1 MIVVSAC
8 LLGRNCKYNGGN
20 SRSQNVIDFL
30 EGQDYVEVCPE
41 LMGGLEA
48 PRPPAELLEGR
59 VVDRE
64 GKDVSVEFRR
74 GAEAALE
81 AALSA
86 AEEKNQVPE
95 LAILKARSPSCGC
108 REIYD
113 GTFRGTLTAGNGMFA
128 ALLLERGIPVISEE
142 EVLEELT
149 EEFDEEPAEDFTEDD
164 E

>member
-20 SRSQNVIDFL
+20 SRSQNVIGFL

-48 PRPPAELLEGR
+48 PRPPAELMEGR

-86 AEEKNQVPE
+86 AEEKNQAPE

-113 GTFRGTLTAGNGMFA
+113 GTFSGTLTAGNGVFA
-128 ALLLERGIPVISEE
+128 SLLLERGIPVISEE

>member
-8 LLGRNCKYNGGN
+8 LLGHNCRYDGGN
-20 SRSQNVIDFL
+20 SRRQNVIDFL
-30 EGQDYVEVCPE
+30 EGQDYAAVCPE
-41 LMGGLEA
+41 TLGGLDV
-48 PRPPAELLEGR
+48 PRPPAELMEGR

-64 GKDVSVEFRR
+64 GKDVSAEFRR

-81 AALSA
+81 NALAAA
-86 AEEKNQVPE
+86 GEKGQDLE

-113 GTFRGTLTAGNGMFA
+113 GTFSGTRTAGNGVFA
-128 ALLLERGIPVISEE
+128 SLLTERGIPVISEE

-149 EEFDEEPAEDFTEDD
+149 EDD